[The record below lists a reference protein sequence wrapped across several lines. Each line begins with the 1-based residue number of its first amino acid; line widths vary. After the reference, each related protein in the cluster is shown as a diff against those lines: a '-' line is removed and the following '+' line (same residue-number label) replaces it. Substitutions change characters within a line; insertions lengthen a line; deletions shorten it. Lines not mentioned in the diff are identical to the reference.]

1 MSLENN
7 ALVTTTKMKVYIN
20 EAGTAFDTI
29 LEILINAIS
38 SLFDTYTDRNLREQT
53 QATLYLDGNGEREIQ
68 LPDWPVAAV
77 TVTEDDLALTEGID
91 EDYILYADDGC
102 LYKNGGNWTKNR
114 KGIKL
119 TAYKAGFSLVESIHF
134 DSGSE
139 EPKIADT
146 LVGATSE
153 AEGVVSKVV
162 LTKGIWGSGTAE
174 GWIEFSSVTG
184 TFEDN
189 ENINIDGGS
198 SNVMTVNEPDA
209 IINIPKD
216 LELACMKQVA
226 KEWKRQDKQEWGE
239 LSRSFGEGSISI
251 SIGELLDDVKA
262 TLDRYR
268 NL

>member
-1 MSLENN
+1 MALENN
-7 ALVTTTKMKVYIN
+7 ALVTLTRIKVYID
-20 EAGTAFDTI
+20 EAGTTFDAI

-38 SLFDTYTDRNLREQT
+38 SLFDTYTDRNLKEQT
-53 QATLYLDGNGEREIQ
+53 YATLYLDGNGEKELQ
-68 LPDWPVAAV
+68 LPNWPVAAV
-77 TVTEDDLALTEGID
+77 TVTEDDIVLTEGID
-91 EDYILYADDGC
+91 ENYILYAEEGY
-102 LYKNGGNWTKNR
+102 LYKVSGNWTKNR

-119 TAYKAGFSLVESIHF
+119 TDYKAGFSLVESRHF

-146 LVGATSE
+146 LVGAGSA
-153 AEGVVSKVV
+153 AEGIVSKVV
-162 LTKGIWGSGTAE
+162 FTKGIWGSGTAE

-226 KEWKRQDKQEWGE
+226 KDWKRQDKQEWGE
-239 LSRSFGEGSISI
+239 TSRSFDGGSISI
-251 SIGELLDDVKA
+251 EVSELLKDVKA

-268 NL
+268 RL

>member
-7 ALVTTTKMKVYIN
+7 ALVTTTRMKAYIN
-20 EAGTAFDTI
+20 ESGSSFDTI
-29 LEILINAIS
+29 LEVLINAVS
-38 SLFDTYTDRNLREQT
+38 SLFDICADRNLREQT
-53 QATLYLDGNGEREIQ
+53 YATLYLDGNGERELQ
-68 LPDWPVAAV
+68 LPDWPVAAI

-91 EDYILYADDGC
+91 EDYILYADEGY

-119 TAYKAGFSLVESIHF
+119 TAYKAGFQLIESRHF

-146 LVGATSE
+146 LVGADSA
-153 AEGVVSKVV
+153 AEGIVSKVV
-162 LTKGIWGSGTAE
+162 FTKGIWGSGTAE

-189 ENINIDGGS
+189 ENINIKDGS

-239 LSRSFGEGSISI
+239 ASRSFGEGSISI
-251 SIGELLDDVKA
+251 SIDELLDDVKA
-262 TLDRYR
+262 TLDRYVR
-268 NL
+268 L